1 MITRYNII
9 DRNDHVY
16 ETVNSLNEADE
27 YISQMKSIL
36 PEIVLTYQEI
46 KISLVKSGFGRDP
59 DLH

>member
-27 YISQMKSIL
+27 YISHMKSIL